1 MSNVFVTADLHFS
14 HENIIKYENRP
25 FKNICDMN
33 ERMIKNW
40 NSVVSK
46 HDKVF
51 VLEDVSFD
59 GKEETKQI
67 ISRLNGNKVLICGNH
82 DRGRSV
88 VEFWNYVGFKEVSK
102 YPIIYKEFIVMSH
115 EPPSYFNDATPY
127 VYLYGHVHSS
137 DMYKTITKNTA
148 CVSVE
153 RWNYTPVNIE
163 KIFELMKIV

>member
-51 VLEDVSFD
+51 VLEMFLLTAR
-59 GKEETKQI
+59 KKQ
-67 ISRLNGNKVLICGNH
+67 NK
-82 DRGRSV
+82 
-88 VEFWNYVGFKEVSK
+88 
-102 YPIIYKEFIVMSH
+102 
-115 EPPSYFNDATPY
+115 
-127 VYLYGHVHSS
+127 
-137 DMYKTITKNTA
+137 
-148 CVSVE
+148 
-153 RWNYTPVNIE
+153 
-163 KIFELMKIV
+163 